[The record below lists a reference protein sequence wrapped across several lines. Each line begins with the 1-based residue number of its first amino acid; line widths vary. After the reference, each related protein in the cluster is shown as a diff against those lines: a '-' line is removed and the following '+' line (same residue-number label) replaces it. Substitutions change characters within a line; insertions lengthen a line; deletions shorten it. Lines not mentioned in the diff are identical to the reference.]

1 MISGLFHTFVFQPLY
16 NGLVFF
22 IDIVPGHDVG
32 LAVIALT
39 ILVRIVIFPLSQRAI
54 KTQMAM
60 KAVTPEVEALKE
72 KFKDDKEQ
80 LGRALLA
87 LYRERD
93 IHPFA
98 SFGIILIQLPFLLG
112 LYWVFLGDGLPAV
125 NANVLYSFI
134 PVPAMVNM
142 NFLGSMDMGA
152 AHNIVLATLAALTQV
167 VYTRLSMGAR
177 APRPAGEQSFSS
189 DMARN
194 FELQARYVLPLII
207 GIVSYT
213 VAAAV
218 PLYWVTSN
226 LFMIAQEYLSGR
238 RFRGTQG

>member
-54 KTQMAM
+54 KTQIAM
-60 KAVTPEVEALKE
+60 KAVMPDVEALKE
-72 KFKDDKEQ
+72 RFKNDKEQ

-98 SFGIILIQLPFLLG
+98 SFGIILIQLPLLLG

-125 NANVLYSFI
+125 NAEVLYSFI
-134 PVPAMVNM
+134 PVPAMVSM
-142 NFLGSMDMGA
+142 QFLGSMDMGA

-167 VYTRLSMGAR
+167 VYTRLSMGLR
-177 APRPAGEQSFSS
+177 TPRPAGEQSFSS

-207 GIVSYT
+207 GVVSYT